1 MYGRIAPVGMDSM
14 ESYRRFRRAWQPK
27 RRKRGTANS
36 GKLPVPQTR
45 WQPKRRKRG
54 TANSGK
60 LPVPQTRVVIEKE
73 EGRQRPVQRKV
84 TGDSDA
90 RRRLIQRKVTGDS
103 D

>member
-1 MYGRIAPVGMDSM
+1 M

-45 WQPKRRKRG
+45 VATEKGEERNGQQWGDTGASDARGAADTMESYRRFRRAWQPKRRKRG

-60 LPVPQTRVVIEKE
+60 LPVPQTRVATEK
-73 EGRQRPVQRKV
+73 G
-84 TGDSDA
+84 
-90 RRRLIQRKVTGDS
+90 
-103 D
+103 

>member
-1 MYGRIAPVGMDSM
+1 MDSM

-36 GKLPVPQTR
+36 GKLPVPQTC
-45 WQPKRRKRG
+45 
-54 TANSGK
+54 
-60 LPVPQTRVVIEKE
+60 VVIEKE

-90 RRRLIQRKVTGDS
+90 RRRAIRWEGTDASDAPGNRKGGREERPTVES
-103 D
+103 YRCLRRAW